1 MLSTRTTAL
10 AERYAAHFAA
20 AKPFKYV
27 VMDDFLDEG
36 VAARLLEQFP
46 AFESGNA
53 RSEHGTLG
61 NKSTVEK
68 IRELGPD
75 YAELDDLVQSEAF
88 LALVGRI
95 TGIPRL
101 LYDPWYFG
109 GGTHENRNTQDLDAH
124 IDFNRHP
131 VKHWDRRLN
140 LIVYLNHEWE
150 DAWGG
155 SLELHSDPHS
165 IDDAVTTI
173 TPMFNRAVVFE
184 TTEHSWHAFPRIRL
198 PPDKAS
204 LTRKSIALYFYS
216 ETRPVEEV
224 ADTHSTIY
232 VDRPLPEHFTPGRV
246 LSDDDLHDLR
256 ILMIRRDQHVT
267 RLYGEI
273 TSLTKQLEDAHRHA
287 RRMGWAADP
296 ATVTPSSSSDVV
308 ADATQPGA
316 PPLRALARRLP
327 ESLKRPLRRLWY
339 GARD

>member
-1 MLSTRTTAL
+1 MLSTRTTAR
-10 AERYAAHFAA
+10 ADSYAADFAS
-20 AKPFKYV
+20 AKPFRYV
-27 VMDDFLDEG
+27 VMDDFLDES
-36 VAARLLEQFP
+36 AAERLLEQFP

-53 RSEHGTLG
+53 RTESGTLG

-68 IRELGPD
+68 IRGLGAD
-75 YAELDDLVQSEAF
+75 YASLDDLVQSEAF
-88 LALVGRI
+88 LTLVGRI
-95 TGIPRL
+95 TGIPHL

-140 LIVYLNHEWE
+140 LIVYLNREWE

-165 IDDAVTTI
+165 PDDSVTTI
-173 TPMFNRAVVFE
+173 TPLFNRAVVFE
-184 TTEHSWHAFPRIRL
+184 TTEHSWHAFPEIRL
-198 PPDKAS
+198 PPGKAS

-216 ETRPVEEV
+216 ESRPAEEI

-232 VDRPLPEHFTPGRV
+232 VDRPLPEHFAAGRV
-246 LSDDDLHDLR
+246 LSEQDLHDLR

-273 TSLTKQLEDAHRHA
+273 TALTKQLEDAQRHA
-287 RRMGWAADP
+287 RRMGWATEP
-296 ATVTPSSSSDVV
+296 ASTPGPMAQAAPARS
-308 ADATQPGA
+308 
-316 PPLRALARRLP
+316 PPLRALAQKLP

-339 GARD
+339 GAGN